1 MHVLVLGSGAGGG
14 FPQWNCNTPR
24 SRAVRAGHPGL
35 KSRTQASIAVSADG
49 ERWLLVNAS
58 PDFRQQQLAAWDLW
72 PRGHGEDTPVLRDS
86 PIKSVLLSG
95 GEIDQIAGLLSMRER
110 QPFTLYATGTVLDLL
125 AANPIFDAL
134 AADVVAR
141 TPIALE
147 TPFAPCDPEGR
158 PLGLTVEAYAVP
170 GKVPLFMESGA
181 GADLRGEAGTTV
193 GLNIVCEHGRR
204 AGLHFIPGCA
214 AIDDTLRA
222 RIDGADLLLFDG
234 TLWRDDEMRLLGV
247 GEKTGA
253 RMGHVSMTGWGD
265 PDAPGCAL
273 RELADVRI
281 GRRLFIHVNTTNP
294 VLDDAS
300 PERAVLRAR
309 GWDVAEDNMVLS
321 I

>member
-24 SRAVRAGHPGL
+24 SRAVRAGHPNF
-35 KSRTQASIAVSADG
+35 KARTQASIAVSADG

-72 PRGHGEDTPVLRDS
+72 PKGAGEGALLRDS
-86 PIKSVLLSG
+86 PIKAVLLSG

-110 QPFTLYATGTVLDLL
+110 QALTLYAAPPVLDVL
-125 AANPIFDAL
+125 AANPVFDAL
-134 AADVVAR
+134 AAEVVAR
-141 TPIALE
+141 KTITLD
-147 TPFAPCDPEGR
+147 TPFVPTDTRGH
-158 PLGLTVEAYAVP
+158 PLGLTVNTYAVP

-181 GADLRGEAGTTV
+181 GDDLRGEAGTTIGV
-193 GLNIVCEHGRR
+193 HIVCEQGRQ

-214 AIDDTLRA
+214 AIDDSLRA
-222 RIDGADLLLFDG
+222 RVDGADLLLFDG
-234 TLWRDDEMRLLGV
+234 TLWRDDEMPLLGV

-253 RMGHVSMTGWGD
+253 RMGHVSMSRYGD

-300 PERAVLRAR
+300 PERALLRAR
-309 GWDVAEDNMVLS
+309 GWEVAEDNMVLTL
-321 I
+321 